1 MDDTG
6 NKGAGGRRRP
16 VGRSASGYSEGAG
29 WAARSVHFT
38 AHLRRAEPSVDRREA
53 GRSTKPLIP
62 WNLAMN
68 FGRFC
73 ADQRAGETAA
83 AALRLIIGSDRDR
96 KERKWANG

>member
-73 ADQRAGETAA
+73 AGQLAGETAVCGD
-83 AALRLIIGSDRDR
+83 RLITGSERDL
-96 KERKWANG
+96 KERKCSNG